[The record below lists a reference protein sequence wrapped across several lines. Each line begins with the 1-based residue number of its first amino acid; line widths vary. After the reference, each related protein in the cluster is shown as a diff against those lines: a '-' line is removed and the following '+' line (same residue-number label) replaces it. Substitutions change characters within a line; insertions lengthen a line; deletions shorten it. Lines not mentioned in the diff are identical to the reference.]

1 MFNIQCAILNA
12 QFMNVQLFIPC
23 FVDQLYPQ
31 TAFNMI
37 KVLEKV
43 GCIVTYNSNQTCCG
57 QPAFNAGF
65 WDEAKDVCAKFIR
78 DFEGIDYIVT
88 PSASCAGF
96 VRNYYSKLFDNSS
109 VHNDVKDLSKRTYEF
124 SEFMVKV
131 LQVFNVGSKLQAKA
145 TYHDS
150 CAALRECKI
159 KQEPRKLLSNVKG
172 LELVEL
178 NDVETCCGF
187 GGTFAVKFEPISI
200 AMAEQKVE
208 NALATKAEYLISTDL
223 SCLMHLE
230 GYIKNKGY
238 SLKTLHIADVLASG
252 W

>member
-1 MFNIQCAILNA
+1 
-12 QFMNVQLFIPC
+12 MNVQLFVPC

-31 TAFNMI
+31 TAFNMV
-37 KVLEKV
+37 KVLEKL
-43 GCIVTYNSNQTCCG
+43 GCTVSYNANQTCCG

-65 WDEAKDVCAKFIR
+65 QDECKDVASKFLK
-78 DFEGIDYIVT
+78 DFSGTDFIVA

-96 VRNYYSKLFDNSS
+96 VRNYYSKIFDNSS
-109 VHNDVKDLSKRTYEF
+109 FHNEVKDLQKRMYEF
-124 SEFMVKV
+124 SEFVTDVLKVDDVKGAS
-131 LQVFNVGSKLQAKA
+131 LHGKA
-145 TYHDS
+145 SYHDS

-159 KQEPRKLLSNVKG
+159 KEGPRTLLSNVDG
-172 LELVEL
+172 LELVEM

-200 AMAEQKVE
+200 AMADQKVN
-208 NALATKAEYLISTDL
+208 NALATGAQYIISTDL

-230 GYIKNKGY
+230 GYIKQKGH
-238 SLKTLHIADVLASG
+238 SLRTLHIADVLANG